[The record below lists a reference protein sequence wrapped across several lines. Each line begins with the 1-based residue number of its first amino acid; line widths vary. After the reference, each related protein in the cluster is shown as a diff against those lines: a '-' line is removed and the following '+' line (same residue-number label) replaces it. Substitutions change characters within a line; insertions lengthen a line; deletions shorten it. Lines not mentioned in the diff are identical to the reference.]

1 MAPKGRILVV
11 DDDQAICTVVGEALR
26 RSGHK
31 VKAAG
36 TIAERRQLLRSF
48 APDILITDVKL
59 PDGDGLDDV
68 AHIISEYPDINVII
82 LSAQNTLNT
91 AIRATE
97 KRSEEHTSELQSLM
111 RISYAVFCLKK
122 KKTKHTTA
130 KTVPSHNHTNNSKQ
144 HKRTT

>member
-1 MAPKGRILVV
+1 MAAHDVRIEMAPKGRILVV

-48 APDILITDVKL
+48 APDILITAVKL

-68 AHIISEYPDINVII
+68 EP
-82 LSAQNTLNT
+82 
-91 AIRATE
+91 
-97 KRSEEHTSELQSLM
+97 RSEESRDGKGCGSPCKSRGEPFLLKQN
-111 RISYAVFCLKK
+111 KK
-122 KKTKHTTA
+122 K
-130 KTVPSHNHTNNSKQ
+130 
-144 HKRTT
+144 

>member
-97 KRSEEHTSELQSLM
+97 KGAFEYLPKRSEEYTSELQSLM
-111 RISYAVFCLKK
+111 RISYSVFCLKK
-122 KKTKHTTA
+122 KK
-130 KTVPSHNHTNNSKQ
+130 
-144 HKRTT
+144 